1 MQFSCDLDVFM
12 KGYELKSFYSAIL
25 CPAPIWSYTFIYFYF
40 YFFIFWPYTFKL
52 NLLKNGVQRN
62 KQLIIIIV
70 LFQKSLLLRNM
81 CSLTFV

>member
-25 CPAPIWSYTFIYFYF
+25 CPAPIWSCTFIYFF
-40 YFFIFWPYTFKL
+40 LFFWPYTFKL

-62 KQLIIIIV
+62 KQLLITIV